1 MTAAI
6 HAVKTL
12 PATFSA
18 TFPSPE
24 LDAAAHGLRPTNVLS
39 TSLAKKLNLCFIK
52 GSGSVLTILMA
63 KTVKSLRK
71 AQPHLSIL
79 EDISTLIS
87 HSHDVQETLDS
98 IVATVAERMQTEVCS
113 LYILDQ
119 KKNRL
124 TLWATMGLDPES
136 VGKVSMATG
145 EGLTGLVI
153 ERMKPVMVVDALAH
167 PRYKYFPETHE
178 EHFHSFL
185 GVPLVEKKMPLGVL
199 VIQTSRRRTFS
210 SDEIRLLT
218 TISAQVASI
227 IVQARLAESL
237 KSKEQERKELQKRM
251 NEAMRK
257 LQSYERRRRE
267 KATKTRQRWRG
278 RLDGLSASPGFG
290 RGKAFV
296 LEPRMDLSAIKKKKA
311 RNPKREMERF
321 RGAVER
327 GIEQIAV
334 VKNRMN
340 QLISKEENAIFD
352 VYRLILE
359 DPAIIQQIETQ
370 IVKEGFAAEYA
381 VRFVFERYL
390 ESIAKIDDSYLRER
404 TTDVKDAAQRLLENL
419 SGVSGQQYN
428 IPDDAVLVAEDLSP
442 ADLSMLEGD
451 KFKGIVLATG
461 GVTSHASILAKSFE
475 IPSVVAVED
484 LIESVH
490 PGDMLIVD
498 GNAGSVHVNP
508 KSEVIRE
515 YDRLERD
522 YAELN
527 RELGE
532 LKDLPAETTDGHRV
546 SLYANIG
553 LLSDVAFAHLHG
565 AQGVGLYRTEIPF
578 LSHRDFP
585 SEEEQYSL
593 YKRVI
598 EGMASKPVTIR
609 TLDIGADK
617 YPSYMRSVAT
627 EPNPFLGWRSIRIS
641 LEVEEIFKTQLR
653 AILRAGD
660 LGRVRLLIPMVS
672 SLEEIYKVKEIL
684 AEAKDELER
693 EGTPYDRQMELG
705 IMVEVPAAVQLAER
719 FLREVDFLSIGTNDL
734 IQYILA
740 VDRSNRKVASLYEPL
755 HPAVLS
761 ALNTTIEAGKREGKR
776 VGMCGEMAGDPLCAL
791 LLLGMGLEEFSMGA
805 LYVPVIKKTI
815 RSISYQ
821 AAKAAAQIVL
831 EMDTV
836 GEIKRYLFEQMRQ
849 HDMVELL
856 EMYR

>member
-1 MTAAI
+1 
-6 HAVKTL
+6 
-12 PATFSA
+12 
-18 TFPSPE
+18 
-24 LDAAAHGLRPTNVLS
+24 
-39 TSLAKKLNLCFIK
+39 
-52 GSGSVLTILMA
+52 MA
-63 KTVKSLRK
+63 KRSKFSPK
-71 AQPHLSIL
+71 AEPHLSIL

-87 HSHDVQETLDS
+87 HSHDVKETLEQV
-98 IVATVAERMQTEVCS
+98 VATVADRMQTEVCS
-113 LYILDQ
+113 LYLLDQ
-119 KKNRL
+119 QKNRL

-136 VGKVSMATG
+136 VGKVSMG
-145 EGLTGLVI
+145 VSEGLTGLVI

-185 GVPLVEKKMPLGVL
+185 GVPLVEQRMPLGVL
-199 VIQTSRRRTFS
+199 VVQTSRRREFS
-210 SDEIRLLT
+210 QDEIRLLT
-218 TISAQVASI
+218 TISAQAASI

-237 KSKEQERKELQKRM
+237 KSKEQEHKGLQKRM
-251 NEAMRK
+251 NVAMRK
-257 LQSYERRRRE
+257 LRSYERRRRE
-267 KATKTRQRWRG
+267 TITKTRQHWRG
-278 RLDGLSASPGFG
+278 RLAGLTASPGFG

-296 LEPRMDLSAIKKKKA
+296 LEPRMELSAINRKTA
-311 RNPKREMERF
+311 RNPQREMERF
-321 RGAVER
+321 RAAVER

-340 QLISKEENAIFD
+340 QLISKEETAIFD

-370 IVKEGFAAEYA
+370 IVKERFTAEYA
-381 VRFVFERYL
+381 VRVVFERYL

-404 TTDVKDAAQRLLENL
+404 VTDVKDAAQRLLENL
-419 SGVSGQQYN
+419 SGISGRQHH

-451 KFKGIVLATG
+451 RFKGIVLATG

-475 IPSVVAVED
+475 IPSVVAVEG
-484 LIESVH
+484 LMEHVH
-490 PGDMLIVD
+490 NGDMLIVD
-498 GNAGSVHVNP
+498 GNAGSIHVNP
-508 KSEVIRE
+508 KPEVIRE

-532 LKDLPAETTDGHRV
+532 LRDLPAETIDGHRV
-546 SLYANIG
+546 ALYANIG
-553 LLSDVAFAHLHG
+553 LLSDVAFAQLHG

-585 SEEEQYSL
+585 SEEEQFSL
-593 YKRVI
+593 YRRVI
-598 EGMASKPVTIR
+598 EGMAGKPVTIR

-617 YPSYMRSVAT
+617 YPSYMRSAAA

-641 LEVEEIFKTQLR
+641 LEIEEIFKTQLR
-653 AILRAGD
+653 AVLRAGD
-660 LGRVRLLIPMVS
+660 YGRVRLLIPMVS
-672 SLEEIYKVKEIL
+672 SLEEIHKVKEIL
-684 AEAKDELER
+684 AEAKSELDR
-693 EGTPYDRQMELG
+693 EGVPYDRQMELG
-705 IMVEVPAAVQLAER
+705 IMVEVPAAVQLADR
-719 FLREVDFLSIGTNDL
+719 FLREADFLSIGTNDL

-755 HPAVLS
+755 HPAVLM
-761 ALNTTIEAGKREGKR
+761 ALNKTIEAGKREGKR
-776 VGMCGEMAGDPLCAL
+776 VGMCGEMAGDPLCAFV
-791 LLLGMGLEEFSMGA
+791 LLGMGLEEFSMGS
-805 LYVPVIKKTI
+805 LYIPVIKKAI

-836 GEIKRYLFEQMRQ
+836 SEIKRFLFEQMRQ
-849 HDMVELL
+849 HGMIELL

>member
-1 MTAAI
+1 M
-6 HAVKTL
+6 VKINK
-12 PATFSA
+12 PVRQG
-18 TFPSPE
+18 P
-24 LDAAAHGLRPTNVLS
+24 
-39 TSLAKKLNLCFIK
+39 
-52 GSGSVLTILMA
+52 
-63 KTVKSLRK
+63 
-71 AQPHLSIL
+71 PHLSIL

-87 HSHDVQETLDS
+87 HSQDVQETLER
-98 IVATVAERMQTEVCS
+98 IVATIADRMQTEVCS

-119 KKNRL
+119 QKNRL
-124 TLWATMGLDPES
+124 TLWATMGLEPES
-136 VGKVSMATG
+136 VGKVSMAVG

-153 ERMKPVMVVDALAH
+153 ERMKPVTVVDALAH

-185 GVPLVEKKMPLGVL
+185 GVPLVEKRMPLGVL
-199 VIQTSRRRTFS
+199 VVQTSRRREFS
-210 SDEIRLLT
+210 RDEIRLLT
-218 TISAQVASI
+218 TISAQAASI
-227 IVQARLAESL
+227 IVQARLVESL
-237 KSKEQERKELQKRM
+237 KNKEQERKELQKRM
-251 NEAMRK
+251 NETMRK

-267 KATKTRQRWRG
+267 NLAKTRQRWRG
-278 RLDGLSASPGFG
+278 RLTGLSASPGFG

-296 LEPRMDLSAIKKKKA
+296 LEPRMDLNAIKRKKA
-311 RNPKREMERF
+311 RNPQREKERF
-321 RGAVER
+321 RAAVER
-327 GIEQIAV
+327 GIEQITV

-340 QLISKEENAIFD
+340 QLISKEETAIFD

-359 DPAIIQQIETQ
+359 DPAIIQQIESQ
-370 IVKEGFAAEYA
+370 IVKEEFAAEYA
-381 VRFVFERYL
+381 VKVVFERYL
-390 ESIAKIDDSYLRER
+390 ESIAKIDDNYLRER
-404 TTDVKDAAQRLLENL
+404 VTDVKDAAQRLLENL

-475 IPSVVAVED
+475 IPSVVAVEELMD
-484 LIESVH
+484 SVH
-490 PGDMLIVD
+490 NGDMLIVD

-527 RELGE
+527 RELAE
-532 LKDLPAETTDGHRV
+532 LKDLPAETADGRRV
-546 SLYANIG
+546 ALYANIG
-553 LLSDVAFAHLHG
+553 LLSDVAFAQLHG
-565 AQGVGLYRTEIPF
+565 AQGIGLYRTEIPF

-593 YKRVI
+593 YRRVI
-598 EGMASKPVTIR
+598 EGMAGRPVTIR

-617 YPSYMRSVAT
+617 YPSYMRSAAA

-660 LGRVRLLIPMVS
+660 HGRVRLLIPMVS

-684 AEAKDELER
+684 NEARNELEN
-693 EGTPYDRQMELG
+693 EGSPYDRQMELG
-705 IMVEVPAAVQLAER
+705 IMVEVPAAVQLVDR

-740 VDRSNRKVASLYEPL
+740 VDRSNRKVANLYEPL
-755 HPAVLS
+755 HPAVLT
-761 ALNTTIEAGKREGKR
+761 ALKKTIESGKRAGKR
-776 VGMCGEMAGDPLCAL
+776 VGMCGEMAGDPLCAFV
-791 LLLGMGLEEFSMGA
+791 LLGMGLEEFSMGS
-805 LYVPVIKKTI
+805 LYIPVIKKAI

-821 AAKAAAQIVL
+821 AAKTAAQIVL

-836 GEIKRYLFEQMRQ
+836 GEIKKYLFEQMRQ
-849 HDMVELL
+849 HGMVELL